1 MRHTSQPGRIMTQSM
16 DIDTMRRKRDVS
28 GLIGALSDPDTGVRL
43 AAAEALGS
51 VGDERAL
58 GSLER
63 LKFSDPDI
71 GVRRAASLAHAR
83 VAARLAEKKAV
94 EGWLLDR

>member
-1 MRHTSQPGRIMTQSM
+1 MRERDVDAMRRRR
-16 DIDTMRRKRDVS
+16 DID
-28 GLIGALSDPDTGVRL
+28 GLIRALSDPAGIVRL
-43 AAAEALGS
+43 TAAEALGS
-51 VGDERAL
+51 TGDERAL
-58 GSLER
+58 EPLER

-71 GVRRAASLAHAR
+71 GVRQAASVAHVQ

>member
-1 MRHTSQPGRIMTQSM
+1 MTQSM

-43 AAAEALGS
+43 AEALGS

-63 LKFSDPDI
+63 LKFSDPDTE
-71 GVRRAASLAHAR
+71 VRRAASIAHAL
-83 VAARLAEKKAV
+83 VAGRLAEKKTV
-94 EGWLLDR
+94 ESLLLKT

>member
-1 MRHTSQPGRIMTQSM
+1 MEEK
-16 DIDTMRRKRDVS
+16 DIDTLRRRRDID
-28 GLIGALSDPDTGVRL
+28 GLIRALSDPAGIVRL
-43 AAAEALGS
+43 TAAEALGS
-51 VGDERAL
+51 AGDERAL
-58 GSLER
+58 ELLER

>member
-1 MRHTSQPGRIMTQSM
+1 MEEK
-16 DIDTMRRKRDVS
+16 DIDTLRRRRDIY
-28 GLIGALSDPDTGVRL
+28 GLIRALSDPAGIVRL
-43 AAAEALGS
+43 TAAEALGS
-51 VGDERAL
+51 AGDERAL
-58 GSLER
+58 EPLEQ